1 MAVIDLHTHT
11 TASDGTNTPTENVRL
26 AKKKGLQ
33 AIAITD
39 HDTVSGLEEGLEAGR
54 QLGVEVIPGIEIST
68 LRHGQDVHVLG
79 YYIEYQQ
86 QGLQQELK
94 KLRNVRAK
102 RNELMVA
109 RLNEL
114 GIDITMEEV
123 KAKQTQPEGNVG
135 RPHMAEVLMDKGIVH
150 SMEEAFEQYLGREGK
165 AYVNP
170 PRISPEDAV
179 RLILRY
185 GGIPVLA
192 HPGLYDDD
200 PLIEELAAIGLKGIE
215 VFHPDHTDSE
225 VDKYSRM
232 AKELHLIATGGS
244 DYHGER
250 NGQVFHSDLGSQ
262 PVPREALEHL
272 KQMKQAQDEQAKKEL

>member
-1 MAVIDLHTHT
+1 MATIDLHTHT
-11 TASDGTNTPTENVRL
+11 TASDGTNTPAENVRL
-26 AKKKGLQ
+26 AREKGLK

-39 HDTVSGLEEGLEAGR
+39 HDTIGGIEEALAAGR
-54 QLGVEVIPGIEIST
+54 ECGVEVVPGIEIST

-79 YYIEYQQ
+79 YFIDYQQ
-86 QGLQQELK
+86 EGLHHELH
-94 KLRNVRAK
+94 KLRDVRAK
-102 RNELMVA
+102 RNEMMVA

-114 GIDITMEEV
+114 GIEITMEEV
-123 KAKQTQPEGNVG
+123 RAKQTEPEGNIG
-135 RPHMAEVLMDKGIVH
+135 RPHIAEVLMDKGIVD
-150 SMEEAFEQYLGREGK
+150 SMEEAFEKYLGREGK

-200 PLIEELAAIGLKGIE
+200 PLIEELVALGLKGIE
-215 VFHPDHTDSE
+215 VYHPDHTDRE
-225 VDKYSRM
+225 IEKYSRI
-232 AKELHLIATGGS
+232 AAELQLIATGGS
-244 DYHGER
+244 DFHGER

-262 PVPREALEHL
+262 PVPAEALEKL
-272 KQMKQAQDEQAKKEL
+272 KQLKHMRDNRAKKEL